1 MAWFCPAGLFWPAEI
16 ISDCIHMII
25 KGIVSW
31 NSIQNNIGKRTLLT
45 IRHNACS
52 RFSFFLLHAGPRQRP
67 QTCLSSCWRGSI
79 RATLSICH
87 ACVIEGFSQR
97 LTLDA
102 WHAAMS
108 SFHVCGHGM
117 TFFWN
122 VCMDVHAA
130 LDSSWNATVQRQRS
144 RNKKTIQEV
153 GNGLRHSSRTTKT
166 RDNAPLMKTAHPKW
180 KLRTLNESWG
190 GSWQPARCLA

>member
-1 MAWFCPAGLFWPAEI
+1 
-16 ISDCIHMII
+16 MII
-25 KGIVSW
+25 KSIVSW
-31 NSIQNNIGKRTLLT
+31 NSIQNNIGKQTLLT

-52 RFSFFLLHAGPRQRP
+52 RFSFFFVARGPKTTAPNLPELLLAWLNKGDALN
-67 QTCLSSCWRGSI
+67 LSCMRYRG
-79 RATLSICH
+79 LL
-87 ACVIEGFSQR
+87 